1 MGSITCII
9 LTKNEEK
16 NLPSAL
22 QNAASWADEIL
33 VVDSGSDDGTV
44 EIAKKR
50 CFCDLPGLGRG
61 LCRPA

>member
-22 QNAASWADEIL
+22 QNAASWPMRFLSLTLE
-33 VVDSGSDDGTV
+33 VTMGPWKSQ
-44 EIAKKR
+44 KKAV
-50 CFCDLPGLGRG
+50 LL
-61 LCRPA
+61 